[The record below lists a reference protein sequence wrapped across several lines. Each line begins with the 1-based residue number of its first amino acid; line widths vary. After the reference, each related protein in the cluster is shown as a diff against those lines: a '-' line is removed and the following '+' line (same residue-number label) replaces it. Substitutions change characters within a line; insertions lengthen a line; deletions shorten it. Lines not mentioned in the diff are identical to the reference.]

1 MTPGLLYTIFRLGL
15 LALLWIMV
23 LAVTRTVRADVFGT
37 VIRDKSSARGSR
49 GHRERGLRR
58 GARRR
63 SGASAS
69 AAGAAGAAAAGAV
82 SSTGAASSTGFD
94 IFGSGPASAS
104 TPNAPRS
111 PSPATAAS
119 SAWRL
124 VVTSGPLAGTAVPLT
139 AAGLTIGRSQS
150 CSLVLDDGYVSSYHA
165 KLFAQDGTWMIEDMD
180 STNGTFVNGAR
191 VHGVQPIE
199 QHSVI
204 SIGQSNI
211 EVR

>member
-37 VIRDKSSARGSR
+37 VIREKSATRSPATK
-49 GHRERGLRR
+49 REASSRR
-58 GARRR
+58 GRKAGR
-63 SGASAS
+63 GS
-69 AAGAAGAAAAGAV
+69 AAGAAGVGAAAGA
-82 SSTGAASSTGFD
+82 AASGAGFD
-94 IFGSGPASAS
+94 IFSGNLASAS

-139 AAGLTIGRSQS
+139 ANGLTIGRSQS

-165 KLFAQDGTWMIEDMD
+165 KLFTEGGQWMIEDME

-191 VHGVQPIE
+191 VMGAQPIE